1 MHTMQNL
8 IHLISQQPILALMLL
23 FIGLAVG
30 LCIGGVVITITKQRF
45 ALVQNQ
51 LYESQ
56 NALALIQ
63 SQLQAAQQA
72 LHQKEL
78 SFMQLHTQQQ
88 ERERAHQMQLQN
100 ITQQKQHIT
109 QEFEYIAQK
118 VLSTSH
124 KQQSQQQ
131 EQSIK
136 LLLAPFQ
143 DKIMHFGQQV
153 QQFQHAQV
161 SSHASLNN
169 ELQNLKTLNQAI
181 TQEAKNLTRALKG
194 DKKLTG
200 SWGEL
205 QLERSLQAA
214 GLQKDTH
221 YLREA
226 NHQNQEGQNRR
237 PDFIINLPDEKHIV
251 IDSKMSLV
259 AYETAVSAKTIEQ
272 QKQALDQHI
281 QALKKHI
288 NDLHQKNYSAL
299 PGLHSPDFVL
309 MYIAVE
315 PALTEAFQFDTQLYE
330 YASNKN
336 IILVSQT
343 TLVPIIKTI
352 GNLWLRERNHKQA
365 FELAEKA
372 GDIYQQLCTLAER
385 LHKLGRTLQ
394 TAGSHYNDTVTA
406 LAGKQGLHGKVERFS
421 ELANGCKPMATPH
434 IQQDI
439 DHHRLEPLL
448 ED

>member
-1 MHTMQNL
+1 MQNP

-259 AYETAVSAKTIEQ
+259 AYETAISAKTIEQ
-272 QKQALDQHI
+272 QKLALDQHI

-315 PALTEAFQFDTQLYE
+315 PALTEAFKFDTQLYE